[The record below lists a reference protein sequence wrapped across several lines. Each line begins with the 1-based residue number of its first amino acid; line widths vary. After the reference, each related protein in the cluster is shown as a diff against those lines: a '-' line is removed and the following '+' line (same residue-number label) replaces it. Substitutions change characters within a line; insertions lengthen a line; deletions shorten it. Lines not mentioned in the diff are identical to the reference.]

1 MKRKTVKRII
11 IILLIIAI
19 LSAWGVGFYTVNSQS
34 DKQVVKIYNTGD
46 IVAIG
51 DNFCQTANEDSNG
64 YEFTVIGG
72 TVKTTEQFLK
82 DNGKEPDYLH
92 KLNPKGFVPGY
103 VYLLEVKVRNVG
115 NTNQKGFSLV
125 GMPLVTSN
133 LQLQVHDAMFD
144 ILYPKL
150 AGFYGF
156 AVRPDTEMIMY
167 LPYAATKSID
177 KYCNYDYLTSEQFS
191 FVISW
196 FPEEI
201 RIKVETSV

>member
-1 MKRKTVKRII
+1 MKKKIKSIMLAAVA
-11 IILLIIAI
+11 ILL
-19 LSAWGVGFYTVNSQS
+19 LTAWAVGFYNVNSKS
-34 DKQVVKIYNTGD
+34 EKAVVKVYDMGETA
-46 IVAIG
+46 AIG
-51 DNFCQTANEDSNG
+51 KNFCQTANEDNEG
-64 YEFTVIGG
+64 YEFTVKGG

-92 KLNPKGFVPGY
+92 KLNPKGFVPSY

-177 KYCNYDYLTSEQFS
+177 KYCDYDYLTSEQFS